1 MRRLGITFAACL
13 VLACTY
19 DASRLAPPDDS
30 PADASRADSLAVNR
44 GANGDVRDGGS
55 DVLSVGSSKSDA
67 VGPEANEAI
76 EPASLA
82 ASVAFAHGRAQGA
95 MSGYGYVSLGVLD
108 SVTSPTCGGMPIGS
122 LAPSEPPV
130 TFNSTCW
137 PNAITWASSS
147 ALCVSGQI
155 PAWAPSPS
163 YMDYL
168 INWGILVGAATRDPV
183 QGIGVSYRTVA
194 LTVTGGECSPLLAVV
209 HLADDP
215 SNLVYCAS
223 MTSGMPIRLSSF
235 NTECYFG
242 SGTALAPSDIPKID
256 RVAVQVPSRRTAVT
270 LEDFCLTKIE
280 FGK

>member
-1 MRRLGITFAACL
+1 MRRLGIMFATCL
-13 VLACTY
+13 LLACTY
-19 DASRLAPPDDS
+19 DASRLVPPDDLQ
-30 PADASRADSLAVNR
+30 ADASSADALADNRAATADT
-44 GANGDVRDGGS
+44 RDGGP
-55 DVLSVGSSKSDA
+55 DVLAVASTRRDA
-67 VGPEANEAI
+67 VSPETNEAV
-76 EPASLA
+76 EPVSLA
-82 ASVAFAHGRAQGA
+82 ASVAFAQGRAQGA

-137 PNAITWASSS
+137 PNAITWSSPG

-155 PAWAPSPS
+155 PAWSPSPS

-168 INWGILVGAATRDPV
+168 INWGILVGAATREPV

-194 LTVTGGECSPLLAVV
+194 LTVTGGECGPMLAVV

-215 SNLVYCAS
+215 ANVVYCAA
-223 MTSGMPIRLSSF
+223 MTSGTPIKLSSF
-235 NTECYFG
+235 NTECFFG
-242 SGTALAPSDIPKID
+242 SGIALSPGDVAKID
-256 RVAVQVPSRRTAVT
+256 KVAVQVPSRRTAVT
-270 LEDFCLTKIE
+270 LKDFCLTKIE